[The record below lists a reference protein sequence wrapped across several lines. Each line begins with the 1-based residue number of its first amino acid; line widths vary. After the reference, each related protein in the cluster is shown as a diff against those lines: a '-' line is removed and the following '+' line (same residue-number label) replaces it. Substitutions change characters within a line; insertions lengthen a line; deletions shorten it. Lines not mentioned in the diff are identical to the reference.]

1 MEQNNAK
8 SCHCPNPSTTDSS
21 LTANRSTS
29 GGSNSSSPYGRS
41 IQAPILLCARN
52 MERPMYPL
60 MVELCYNCQKNSSER
75 SCFET
80 NTGKWLFTIAM
91 CPLCCEYNR
100 VVQEAGN
107 AVLKTARNA

>member
-8 SCHCPNPSTTDSS
+8 SCHSPNPSTTDSS

-52 MERPMYPL
+52 MEKTMYPL

-80 NTGKWLFTIAM
+80 NTGKWLLTKTKK
-91 CPLCCEYNR
+91 PQKNKKNR
-100 VVQEAGN
+100 VV
-107 AVLKTARNA
+107 